1 MSNDAPRDTRI
12 PVIRELTH
20 ADMETLHQLEKQ
32 IFPDPWPKE
41 SFDEIFNNPDW
52 RALIA
57 EVNAEIVGYACIL
70 VSAGEMHLA
79 NIAVVEAW
87 RRKSV
92 ARRLLE
98 RILELAI
105 AEKCAMIL
113 LEVRVSNSG
122 ARAFYERNGFKELY
136 TRKRYYRK
144 PVEDALVMVRYLA

>member
-1 MSNDAPRDTRI
+1 MSNATPPEAPSPIIRD
-12 PVIRELTH
+12 LTN
-20 ADMETLHQLEKQ
+20 ADMEILHQLEMQ
-32 IFPDPWPKE
+32 IFPDPWPRE
-41 SFDEIFNNPDW
+41 SFDEIFSNPDW

-57 EVNAEIVGYACIL
+57 EVDAQIVGYACIL

-105 AEKCAMIL
+105 AEHCAMIL

-122 ARAFYERNGFKELY
+122 ARAFYERNEFKELY

-144 PVEDALVMVRYLA
+144 PVEDALVMVRYLT